1 MKNKEKYIDIFV
13 KSLNIDKKK
22 FSEKLKYNDIPEW
35 DSINHMTLM
44 SGLEEGF
51 NITMESDD
59 IIDFSSFKRGIQI
72 LKKYKINYCNFSAN
86 FQSSISSISID
97 FF

>member
-1 MKNKEKYIDIFV
+1 MKNKEKYIDIFI
-13 KSLNIDKKK
+13 KSLTIDKKK

-59 IIDFSSFKRGIQI
+59 IIDFSSFKKGIQI
-72 LKKYKINYCNFSAN
+72 LKKYKIN
-86 FQSSISSISID
+86 
-97 FF
+97 